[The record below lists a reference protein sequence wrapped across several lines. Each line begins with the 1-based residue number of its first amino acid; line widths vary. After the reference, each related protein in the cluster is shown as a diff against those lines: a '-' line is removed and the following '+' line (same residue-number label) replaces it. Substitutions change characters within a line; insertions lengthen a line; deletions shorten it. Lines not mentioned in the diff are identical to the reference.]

1 MPHER
6 AFRVTDRLEDKHTTG
21 WPTVRRLFDIT
32 QDADFAGGP
41 VQEICRRMRIGTLKA
56 YHVGAGRVR
65 IDKADLLADIQPREL
80 EE

>member
-32 QDADFAGGP
+32 QDADCP

-65 IDKADLLADIQPREL
+65 IDEADLLADIQPREL
-80 EE
+80 E